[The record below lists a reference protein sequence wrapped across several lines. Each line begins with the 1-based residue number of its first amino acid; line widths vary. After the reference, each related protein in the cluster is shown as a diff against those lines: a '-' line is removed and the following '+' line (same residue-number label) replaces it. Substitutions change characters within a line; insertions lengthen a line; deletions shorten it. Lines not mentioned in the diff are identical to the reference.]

1 MLANVNLD
9 HDLDVIGARGR
20 IVVIGNRGRVEID
33 PRKTMAK
40 DASISGVM
48 LFNASR
54 DELHEAHAAIVGG
67 LESGA
72 LKPLI
77 GKRTAAGEAPQ
88 AHEAVM
94 QPGALGK
101 IVLKP

>member
-1 MLANVNLD
+1 
-9 HDLDVIGARGR
+9 
-20 IVVIGNRGRVEID
+20 
-33 PRKTMAK
+33 
-40 DASISGVM
+40 M

-54 DELHEAHAAIVGG
+54 EELHEAHAGIIGG

-72 LKPLI
+72 LKPVI
-77 GKRTAAGEAPQ
+77 GKELPLGDAPQ

-94 QPGALGK
+94 QSGALGK

>member
-1 MLANVNLD
+1 
-9 HDLDVIGARGR
+9 
-20 IVVIGNRGRVEID
+20 
-33 PRKTMAK
+33 
-40 DASISGVM
+40 VM

-54 DELHEAHAAIVGG
+54 DELHEAHAGIVGG

-72 LKPLI
+72 LKPVI
-77 GKRTAAGEAPQ
+77 GKELPLSEAPQ
-88 AHEAVM
+88 AHEVVM